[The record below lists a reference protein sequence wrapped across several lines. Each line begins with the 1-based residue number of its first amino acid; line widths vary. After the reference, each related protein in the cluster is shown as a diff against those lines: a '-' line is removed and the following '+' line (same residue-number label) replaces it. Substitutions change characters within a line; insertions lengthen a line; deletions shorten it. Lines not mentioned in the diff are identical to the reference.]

1 MSNLSEVE
9 LSNLRHM
16 LIFGEV
22 DEQKN
27 QEYDNAA
34 EHPEVKQF
42 FQNAANGAKQ
52 NRQTLMNFLG

>member
-27 QEYDNAA
+27 QEYANAA

>member
-1 MSNLSEVE
+1 MANLSEVE

-22 DEQKN
+22 DEKKN
-27 QEYDNAA
+27 QDYANAA

-42 FQNAANGAKQ
+42 FQDAASGAQK
-52 NRQTLMNFLG
+52 NRQTLMNFLN

>member
-16 LIFGEV
+16 LIFREV

-27 QEYDNAA
+27 LEYANAA

>member
-1 MSNLSEVE
+1 ME

-27 QEYDNAA
+27 QEYANAA

>member
-1 MSNLSEVE
+1 MSNLSEIE

-22 DEQKN
+22 DEKKN
-27 QEYDNAA
+27 QEYAQAA
-34 EHPEVKQF
+34 TTPEVKQF

-52 NRQTLMNFLG
+52 NHQTLMQFLK

>member
-27 QEYDNAA
+27 QDYANAA

-52 NRQTLMNFLG
+52 NRQTLMSFLG